1 MGGPWFFLVLGY
13 LGDSLILGDCQG
25 LGDRP
30 EEKSPF
36 PHRGGRGGELKMG
49 RQMGIWLELG
59 VMFGSGVAYCCY
71 RYSHLLLHSEGSS
84 DVETLFSV
92 SQSSPGAGR

>member
-1 MGGPWFFLVLGY
+1 MGGLALPALGARGGGAVVFLVLGY

-36 PHRGGRGGELKMG
+36 
-49 RQMGIWLELG
+49 WG
-59 VMFGSGVAYCCY
+59 VQY
-71 RYSHLLLHSEGSS
+71 L
-84 DVETLFSV
+84 VEFWSV
-92 SQSSPGAGR
+92 C